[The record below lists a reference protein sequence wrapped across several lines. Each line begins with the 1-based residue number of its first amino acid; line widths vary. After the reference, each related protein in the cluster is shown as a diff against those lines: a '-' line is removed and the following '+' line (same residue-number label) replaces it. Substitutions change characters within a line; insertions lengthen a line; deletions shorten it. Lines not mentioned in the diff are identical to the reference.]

1 MRSMIQKLGLLGVVS
16 LLSYTAAVIFAPLA
30 YPGYNW
36 MAQAVSDLSAS
47 NAPSQ
52 TLWNQLASL
61 YGVCGMISIMM
72 VCVFIQEKLNKTLR
86 AGIYLFA
93 IMNWVSNVGYAM
105 FPLSDSGNAGTFQDI
120 MHVYVVTVLVVMLS
134 IASLVVIMIGGY
146 RDKKYRSLA
155 IWATVALTF
164 MFMGAIGTNAVP
176 KEFFGIPERFSVFA
190 ATTFNAVLGI
200 YLFRGF
206 GEKTDYQQMVAKSG

>member
-1 MRSMIQKLGLLGVVS
+1 MKGLIQKLGLLGVVS
-16 LLSYTAAVIFAPLA
+16 LLSYTAAVVFAPLA
-30 YPGYNW
+30 YPDYNW

-52 TLWNQLASL
+52 MLWSQLASL

-72 VCVFIQEKLNKTLR
+72 VCVFIQGKLNKTLR
-86 AGIYLFA
+86 VGIYLFA
-93 IMNWVSNVGYAM
+93 IMNWVSSVGYAM

-120 MHVYVVTVLVVMLS
+120 MHVYVVTILVVMLS

-155 IWATVALTF
+155 IWATAALLL
-164 MFMGAIGTNAVP
+164 MFMGAIGTNVVP

-190 ATTFNAVLGI
+190 ATGFNAVLGI

-206 GEKTDYQQMVAKSG
+206 GEKATS